1 MNRVMNVNFMGTLF
15 CMQAEIEAMRKQEPK
30 PNPWNAKRQPERG
43 SIINMMSVASW
54 VVGPSAAQY
63 AASKHALHAITKGA
77 GIYFILLLFPFS
89 INELWLTSLLSSRSC
104 CGFDPSKRRLSWL
117 GRHTYGKR
125 SRCSN
130 TNGDSVR

>member
-15 CMQAEIEAMRKQEPK
+15 CMQAEIEAMRRQEPK

-43 SIINMMSVASW
+43 SIVNIMSVASW

-77 GIYFILLLFPFS
+77 GIYFILPLFSFP
-89 INELWLTSLLSSRSC
+89 INEL
-104 CGFDPSKRRLSWL
+104 
-117 GRHTYGKR
+117 
-125 SRCSN
+125 
-130 TNGDSVR
+130 